1 MSTYADKK
9 RKSIRAMF
17 SLRRSTHHVAGDT
30 AHADYLRAI
39 EEDIVV
45 TSPKVYESGV
55 ITSLDLRLVD
65 LYGDCAFESRDT
77 TTDAPAHELA
87 Y

>member
-1 MSTYADKK
+1 MSTHADKK
-9 RKSIRAMF
+9 RKSIFTMF
-17 SLRRSTHHVAGDT
+17 SLRRPTPRASDDT
-30 AHADYLRAI
+30 AHTDCLRAI
-39 EEDIVV
+39 QEDIVI
-45 TSPKVYESGV
+45 TSPKVYESGL

-77 TTDAPAHELA
+77 TRDARSHELG